1 MTDLKRRRF
10 LKSAGTAGL
19 VGAATVASPAIAQ
32 SMPDIK
38 WRLTSSFPK
47 SLDTLY
53 GGAENMA
60 KYVNEMTDGKFQISV
75 FAAGEIVP
83 GLQAMD
89 AVSAGSVEMCH
100 TAPYYYFGKDET
112 WAFGSCIPFG
122 FNARGQ
128 NSWWHEGGGEKLLNE
143 FYAKSQIFGI
153 PAGNTGAQMGGWFNK
168 EIKTPADLKGVKM
181 RIGGFA
187 GRVME
192 KLGLVPQQIAGGE
205 IYQALEKGT
214 IDAAEWVGPYDDEKL
229 GFQKV
234 AKFYYYPGWW
244 EGQAMLHNFI
254 NLEKW
259 NSLPKTY
266 QAIVR
271 AASQVADQKMMA
283 KYDAV
288 NGAALLKLIGAGTQ
302 LKPFSE
308 TVLDACFVAANQTFD
323 EMSVKSA
330 DFKKVYEAMKAV
342 RSDGYLW
349 NQISENT
356 FDTYM
361 MIQKNK
367 KNI

>member
-10 LKSAGTAGL
+10 LKGAGTAGL
-19 VGAATVASPAIAQ
+19 VGAAATVASPAIAQ

-60 KYVNEMTDGKFQISV
+60 KYVSDMTDGKFQISV

-128 NSWWHEGGGEKLLNE
+128 NSWWHEGGGEKLLNA
-143 FYAKSQIFGI
+143 FYAKSQIYGI

-168 EIKTPADLKGVKM
+168 EIKTPGDLKGVKM

-234 AKFYYYPGWW
+234 AKYYYYPGWW
-244 EGQAMLHNFI
+244 EGGPQLQAFV
-254 NLEKW
+254 NLAKW
-259 NSLPKTY
+259 NELPKSY
-266 QAIVR
+266 KAILLSAGAR
-271 AASQVADQKMMA
+271 TNDWMMSA
-283 KYDAV
+283 YDAK
-288 NGAALLKLIGAGTQ
+288 NPPALKRLIGGGTQ
-302 LKPFSE
+302 LRPFSPEVMAACYKASQELFTE
-308 TVLDACFVAANQTFD
+308 TSAKNESFKTVNESYQSYLKDQYLWWQVTELTFD
-323 EMSVKSA
+323 AFMA
-330 DFKKVYEAMKAV
+330 
-342 RSDGYLW
+342 GTL
-349 NQISENT
+349 
-356 FDTYM
+356 
-361 MIQKNK
+361 NK
-367 KNI
+367 